1 MDQRDGARADIFCKP
16 SFFNCQLS
24 LTLSQLVKL
33 PSKIVHTAF
42 GFQLVVAIAV
52 FLCVFNNVVGDL
64 GDIGSRGGLAL
75 NANTDSNTN
84 SIHI

>member
-42 GFQLVVAIAV
+42 GFQLVVAIA
-52 FLCVFNNVVGDL
+52 FFCVFNNVVGDL
-64 GDIGSRGGLAL
+64 GDIGSGGSCA
-75 NANTDSNTN
+75 
-84 SIHI
+84 